1 MEVYP
6 LENNRN
12 GIGKVHDRRSASS
25 NKFNTRTKVQE
36 LGKDQESTPGW
47 INTVTSE
54 DFRRKMVTSTGN
66 NPYNISRSQS
76 RQDDYTPTD
85 DSLNKR
91 TKYRTTI
98 IIVLVVSCLVA
109 LAVALTVVFV
119 IAKPRNEKQ
128 GMERWKMVL
137 EHSSHIDENVM

>member
-1 MEVYP
+1 
-6 LENNRN
+6 
-12 GIGKVHDRRSASS
+12 
-25 NKFNTRTKVQE
+25 
-36 LGKDQESTPGW
+36 
-47 INTVTSE
+47 
-54 DFRRKMVTSTGN
+54 MVTSTGN

-76 RQDDYTPTD
+76 RQDDYTPSTQNGSTD

-119 IAKPRNEKQ
+119 LAKPRNEKQ
-128 GMERWKMVL
+128 GMERYRCDKADIISFDNL
-137 EHSSHIDENVM
+137 STLT